1 MIDRF
6 PSLQFAIHFPTLG
19 SRYQVLAR
27 VWPSTLISITNSIP
41 GEGLTCRYTMPVFQA
56 KTFRRATTASST
68 LGERIGAAYRAHLTK
83 RPFLLFGLPFIMI
96 IVSGSFALTPAAAL
110 RYERYD
116 RKVKQLS
123 QEEAINLGLKG
134 PDGDEG
140 IKRNPRRRVIGDE
153 REEYYVS
160 IPAYRSSKI
169 CAI

>member
-1 MIDRF
+1 
-6 PSLQFAIHFPTLG
+6 
-19 SRYQVLAR
+19 
-27 VWPSTLISITNSIP
+27 
-41 GEGLTCRYTMPVFQA
+41 MPVFQA

-96 IVSGSFALTPAAAL
+96 IVAGSFALTPAAAL

-140 IKRNPRRRVIGDE
+140 IKRNPRRRIIGDE
-153 REEYYVS
+153 REEYYLIQYHCYS
-160 IPAYRSSKI
+160 GSWPKILMIGSKREYNASKANPMGNSEMRHA
-169 CAI
+169 CFNNNPDMVHYLVVAT